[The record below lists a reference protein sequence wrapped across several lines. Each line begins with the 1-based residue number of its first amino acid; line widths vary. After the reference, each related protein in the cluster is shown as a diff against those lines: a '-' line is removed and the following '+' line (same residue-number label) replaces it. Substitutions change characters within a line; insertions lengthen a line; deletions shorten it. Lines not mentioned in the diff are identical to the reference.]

1 MGHKTIWSGREWRPE
16 VTENAAKS
24 YQFWRS
30 IVCCGIPGWTSHS
43 RVCIVI
49 GSIFLI
55 RHTHADTLVFF
66 LFSFVS
72 CLRLD
77 CISASSDN
85 IRLWNASEGADSDMT
100 GKTRSGVPFKI
111 IPGHH
116 GGIISQMG
124 AYLFFLF
131 LLKKILFYFIMDYII
146 IIITITL
153 RAWHGMAWHV
163 RVNRKLFL
171 VCGGV

>member
-1 MGHKTIWSGREWRPE
+1 M
-16 VTENAAKS
+16 
-24 YQFWRS
+24 
-30 IVCCGIPGWTSHS
+30 
-43 RVCIVI
+43 
-49 GSIFLI
+49 
-55 RHTHADTLVFF
+55 
-66 LFSFVS
+66 
-72 CLRLD
+72 D

-85 IRLWNASEGADSDMT
+85 IRLWNASEGADSDVT

-124 AYLFFLF
+124 AYLFFFLF
-131 LLKKILFYFIMDYII
+131 LLKKILFYYELYCYYYYYYPSRMV
-146 IIITITL
+146 
-153 RAWHGMAWHV
+153 WHV